1 MSVYKKLQE
10 ARVKLHTTQLN
21 KSGENKFAKFKYFEL
36 GDFIPQVTEIFNKVG
51 LCGVVSF
58 TSDTAY
64 LTVHETKGDGFITFT
79 TPLVYASVEK
89 TQPIQNLGSTHTYIR
104 RYLWLMAMEIV
115 ENDVVDSVEPK
126 SPEPKPYLKGA
137 DEGIKKVMPK
147 PEQKKKE
154 FFDTSEPWQVSVDVT
169 KDGWPDVVKQGIEML
184 IKLAKKPEDVNS
196 IYKINMQLLEQL
208 KIKDVATFD
217 EIFATFKTTKETLKG
232 QA

>member
-64 LTVHETKGDGFITFT
+64 LTVHETEGDGFITFT

-126 SPEPKPYLKGA
+126 APEPKQYLKVT
-137 DEGIKKVMPK
+137 DEGVKKVTPK
-147 PEQKKKE
+147 PEPKKEE
-154 FFDTSEPWQVSVDVT
+154 FFDSSEPWQVSVDIT
-169 KDGWPDVVKQGIEML
+169 KDGWPKVVQEGINAL
-184 IKLAKKPEDVNS
+184 VQLARKPEDING
-196 IYKINMQLLEQL
+196 IYQVNMQLLEKL
-208 KIKDVATFD
+208 KFKDAAVFD
-217 EIFATFKTTKETLKG
+217 EIIAVIKSTKENLKG
-232 QA
+232 MK

>member
-1 MSVYKKLQE
+1 VSVYKKLQE

-64 LTVHETKGDGFITFT
+64 LTVHETEGDGFITFT

-126 SPEPKPYLKGA
+126 APVSPVTKPSPKPEPKK
-137 DEGIKKVMPK
+137 E
-147 PEQKKKE
+147 E
-154 FFDTSEPWQVSVDVT
+154 FFDSSEPWQVSVDVT
-169 KDGWPDVVKQGIEML
+169 KDGWPKVVQEGINAL
-184 IKLAKKPEDVNS
+184 VQLARKPEDING
-196 IYKINMQLLEQL
+196 IYQVNMQLLEKL
-208 KIKDVATFD
+208 KFKDAAVFD
-217 EIFATFKTTKETLKG
+217 EIIAVIKSTKENLKG
-232 QA
+232 MK

>member
-64 LTVHETKGDGFITFT
+64 LTVHETEGDGFITFT

-126 SPEPKPYLKGA
+126 APEPKQYLKVT
-137 DEGIKKVMPK
+137 DEGVKKVTPK
-147 PEQKKKE
+147 PEPKKEE
-154 FFDTSEPWQVSVDVT
+154 FFDSSEPWQVSVDIT
-169 KDGWPDVVKQGIEML
+169 KDGWPKVVQEGINAL
-184 IKLAKKPEDVNS
+184 VQLARKPEDING
-196 IYKINMQLLEQL
+196 IYQVNMQLLEKL
-208 KIKDVATFD
+208 KFKDASVFD
-217 EIFATFKTTKETLKG
+217 EIIAVIKSTKENLKG
-232 QA
+232 MK